1 MKKDNFLIRHLKD
14 GVIYKNPTLV
24 QFIGMC
30 PTLATTTSAT
40 NALAM
45 GIAVTVVLAF
55 SNLFISLLRKFIP
68 SQVRIAGYIVIISAF
83 VTVVEMF
90 MHAYFLS
97 LYSALG
103 VFIPL
108 IVVNC
113 LILARA
119 EAFAS
124 KNPALPSLWDGIC
137 MGIGFTVALTLL
149 GIVREILGAGSIFGF
164 TFLPDIMH
172 VSMLVLPAGAFIAL
186 GFLVAG
192 MNKLMS
198 KFSDKKGENADV

>member
-1 MKKDNFLIRHLKD
+1 MKKGFFANHLKD
-14 GVIYKNPTLV
+14 GILYKNPILV

-30 PTLATTTSAT
+30 PTLATSTSAT

-68 SQVRIAGYIVIISAF
+68 SEVRIAAYIVIISAF
-83 VTVVEMF
+83 VTVVEMV
-90 MHAYFLS
+90 MHAYFVS

-124 KNPALPSLWDGIC
+124 KNPPIPSLWDGIC
-137 MGIGFTVALTLL
+137 MGVGFTVALTLL
-149 GIVREILGAGSIFGF
+149 GAIREILGAGSIFGF
-164 TFLPDIMH
+164 TFLPEIMH

-198 KFSDKKGENADV
+198 KFAKKKEDGADV